1 MTNSEHTDNTVDEP
15 DAKRPKLS
23 GGHCSDSGSSG
34 NASPY
39 YYSTDQIEQ
48 MRQVSNQRFSSQMST
63 FRQLCKVFRKQE
75 FAFAYIG
82 GIERQIEN
90 DELQRNKSHRRKL
103 LSFVR
108 EQIFVFSFQWNPLH
122 VIYLRDMFS
131 NWDQVFRTFS
141 SSFSSSSS
149 SSSSSPSSFPASNG
163 SSSVV
168 TKNLATQS
176 PPNRSSVSPSTR
188 KAYPTVTT
196 NVTHAGTV
204 QQERY
209 FCVASLEAFWKWYH
223 KLPNHV
229 RHFYEIVRFDQQPC
243 FMYFDIEVNRVANPE
258 WNHEEIDIVD
268 IGRFET
274 RVERNTIRH
283 CGLS

>member
-1 MTNSEHTDNTVDEP
+1 MTNSGQPE
-15 DAKRPKLS
+15 AKRTKLS
-23 GGHCSDSGSSG
+23 GGHCSDSSSG
-34 NASPY
+34 NASP

-122 VIYLRDMFS
+122 VIYLRDVFS

-141 SSFSSSSS
+141 SPFSS

-163 SSSVV
+163 SSLV
-168 TKNLATQS
+168 ARS

-188 KAYPTVTT
+188 TASPTTT
-196 NVTHAGTV
+196 TVTHAGVV

-268 IGRFET
+268 IGRLEA
-274 RVERNTIRH
+274 
-283 CGLS
+283 